1 MKIKVT
7 DEMIDKALEAY
18 FPREDHLDDFD
29 YEGEILN
36 DEFVRPS
43 MNAALVAVFNHIADD
58 RKMVEST
65 NNVQCNEL
73 EEKILIKKFGMVRLD
88 RDPEKFSFEEF
99 EVDCQGNDVSY
110 NEIAVFLEKATL
122 KEINRRAA
130 KKRLQEQNT

>member
-1 MKIKVT
+1 
-7 DEMIDKALEAY
+7 
-18 FPREDHLDDFD
+18 
-29 YEGEILN
+29 
-36 DEFVRPS
+36 